1 MNGTSKPPQIS
12 LILRLLG
19 GGYLLYLAWS
29 LLGTANGNT
38 VYILAAVFFALVGAV
53 LLLHTLLKI
62 SRGEY
67 ISAPPPPE
75 DGESE
80 NNEEDFHEES

>member
-1 MNGTSKPPQIS
+1 MKGTGNPSQIS

-38 VYILAAVFFALVGAV
+38 LYILAAVFFALVGAV

-67 ISAPPPPE
+67 TGPTPPA

-80 NNEEDFHEES
+80 LNEDESHDE

>member
-1 MNGTSKPPQIS
+1 MKGTGNPSQIS

-29 LLGTANGNT
+29 LLGTADGNT
-38 VYILAAVFFALVGAV
+38 VYILMAVFFGLVGAV

-67 ISAPPPPE
+67 TGPTPPA

-80 NNEEDFHEES
+80 LNEDESHDE

>member
-1 MNGTSKPPQIS
+1 MKGTGNPSQIS

-29 LLGTANGNT
+29 LLGTADGNT
-38 VYILAAVFFALVGAV
+38 VYILMSVFFGLVGAV

-67 ISAPPPPE
+67 TGPTPPA

-80 NNEEDFHEES
+80 LNEDESHDE

>member
-1 MNGTSKPPQIS
+1 MKGTGNPSQIS

-29 LLGTANGNT
+29 LLGTADGNT
-38 VYILAAVFFALVGAV
+38 VYILMAVFFGLVGAV
-53 LLLHTLLKI
+53 LLLHTLLKV

-67 ISAPPPPE
+67 TGPTPPA

-80 NNEEDFHEES
+80 LNEDESHDE

>member
-1 MNGTSKPPQIS
+1 MNGPSNPPQIS

-38 VYILAAVFFALVGAV
+38 VYILVAAFFALVGAV
-53 LLLHTLLKI
+53 LVLHTLLKI

-67 ISAPPPPE
+67 TAAPPPE
-75 DGESE
+75 GDGESE
-80 NNEEDFHEES
+80 KNEEDFHEES

>member
-1 MNGTSKPPQIS
+1 MNGTGNPSQIS

-29 LLGTANGNT
+29 LLGTADGNT
-38 VYILAAVFFALVGAV
+38 VYILMAVFFGLVGAV

-67 ISAPPPPE
+67 TGPTPPA

-80 NNEEDFHEES
+80 LNEDESHDE

>member
-1 MNGTSKPPQIS
+1 MKGTGNPSQIS

-29 LLGTANGNT
+29 LLGTADGNT
-38 VYILAAVFFALVGAV
+38 VYILMAAFFALVGAV
-53 LLLHTLLKI
+53 LVLHTLLKI

-67 ISAPPPPE
+67 TGPTPPA

-80 NNEEDFHEES
+80 LNEDESHDE

>member
-1 MNGTSKPPQIS
+1 MNGTNNPSQIS

-29 LLGTANGNT
+29 LLGTADGNT
-38 VYILAAVFFALVGAV
+38 IYILMAVFFALVGAV

-67 ISAPPPPE
+67 TGPTPPV

-80 NNEEDFHEES
+80 IKEDESHEE

>member
-1 MNGTSKPPQIS
+1 MNGTGNPSQIS

-29 LLGTANGNT
+29 LLSTAGGNT
-38 VYILAAVFFALVGAV
+38 VYILMAVFFALVGAV

-67 ISAPPPPE
+67 TRPTPP
-75 DGESE
+75 DSGESE
-80 NNEEDFHEES
+80 IKEESHDE

>member
-1 MNGTSKPPQIS
+1 MKGTGNPSQIS

-29 LLGTANGNT
+29 LLGTADGNT
-38 VYILAAVFFALVGAV
+38 VYILMAVFFALVGAV

-67 ISAPPPPE
+67 TGPTPPV

-80 NNEEDFHEES
+80 KNEEESHDE

>member
-1 MNGTSKPPQIS
+1 MNGTGKPSQIS

-29 LLGTANGNT
+29 LLSTAGGNT
-38 VYILAAVFFALVGAV
+38 VYILMAVFFALVGAV

-67 ISAPPPPE
+67 TRPTPP
-75 DGESE
+75 DSGESE
-80 NNEEDFHEES
+80 IKEESHDE

>member
-1 MNGTSKPPQIS
+1 MNGTNTPSQIS

-29 LLGTANGNT
+29 LLGTADGNT
-38 VYILAAVFFALVGAV
+38 VYILMAVFFALVGAV
-53 LLLHTLLKI
+53 LVLHTLLKI

-67 ISAPPPPE
+67 TGPTPPA

-80 NNEEDFHEES
+80 LNEDESHDE

>member
-1 MNGTSKPPQIS
+1 MKGTGNPSQIS

-29 LLGTANGNT
+29 LLGTADGNT
-38 VYILAAVFFALVGAV
+38 VCILMAVFFALVGAV

-67 ISAPPPPE
+67 TGPTSPA

-80 NNEEDFHEES
+80 LKEDESHDE

>member
-1 MNGTSKPPQIS
+1 MNGTGNPSQIS

-29 LLGTANGNT
+29 LLSTAGGNT
-38 VYILAAVFFALVGAV
+38 VYILMAVFFGLVGAV

-67 ISAPPPPE
+67 TGPTPPA

-80 NNEEDFHEES
+80 KIKEESHDE

>member
-1 MNGTSKPPQIS
+1 MKGTGNPSQTS

-29 LLGTANGNT
+29 LLGTADGNT
-38 VYILAAVFFALVGAV
+38 VYILMAVFFALVGAV

-67 ISAPPPPE
+67 TGPTPPA

-80 NNEEDFHEES
+80 LNEDESHDE

>member
-1 MNGTSKPPQIS
+1 MKGTGNPSQIS

-19 GGYLLYLAWS
+19 GGYLLYLAWR
-29 LLGTANGNT
+29 LRGTADGNT
-38 VYILAAVFFALVGAV
+38 VYILMAVFFALVGAV

-67 ISAPPPPE
+67 TGPTPPA

-80 NNEEDFHEES
+80 LNEDESHDE

>member
-1 MNGTSKPPQIS
+1 MKGTGKPSQIS

-29 LLGTANGNT
+29 LLGTADGNT
-38 VYILAAVFFALVGAV
+38 VYILMAVFFALVGAV

-67 ISAPPPPE
+67 TGPTPPD

-80 NNEEDFHEES
+80 IKEDESHEE

>member
-1 MNGTSKPPQIS
+1 MKGTGNPSQIS

-29 LLGTANGNT
+29 LLGTADGNT
-38 VYILAAVFFALVGAV
+38 VYILMAVFFALVGAV
-53 LLLHTLLKI
+53 LVLHTLLKI

-67 ISAPPPPE
+67 TRPTPPA

-80 NNEEDFHEES
+80 LNEDESHDE

>member
-1 MNGTSKPPQIS
+1 MNGTNNPSQIS

-29 LLGTANGNT
+29 LLGTADGNT
-38 VYILAAVFFALVGAV
+38 IYILMAVFFALVGAV

-67 ISAPPPPE
+67 TGPTPPT

-80 NNEEDFHEES
+80 LNEDESHDE

>member
-1 MNGTSKPPQIS
+1 MKGTGNPSQIS

-29 LLGTANGNT
+29 LLGTADGNT
-38 VYILAAVFFALVGAV
+38 VYVLMAVFFALVGAV

-67 ISAPPPPE
+67 TGPTPPA

-80 NNEEDFHEES
+80 LNEDESHDE